1 MTAALICEGCG
12 RPPAERDVHCTAC
25 GRELPGRRDE
35 VEGRESD
42 PAPRGW
48 LLAAGARG
56 EGGVFEPMPMVTLT
70 MPDGPGWRV
79 RAASAS
85 ASLAAPM
92 APIEAPVSTV
102 APLPAPSQASPSAAG
117 SGTAAAPAADL
128 RPLRRLY
135 APLLALVLLSSA
147 GAIAL
152 LALHVLLHR

>member
-12 RPPAERDVHCTAC
+12 RPPAERDVHCPAC

-35 VEGRESD
+35 AEAREFD

-56 EGGVFEPMPMVTLT
+56 EGSVFEPMPMVTLT

-79 RAASAS
+79 RTASAPAIVPS
-85 ASLAAPM
+85 APV
-92 APIEAPVSTV
+92 EAPVSTV
-102 APLPAPSQASPSAAG
+102 APLPAPSQASPSAT
-117 SGTAAAPAADL
+117 GTATVAAPAADL

-147 GAIAL
+147 GAITL

>member
-12 RPPAERDVHCTAC
+12 RPPAERDVYCTAC

-48 LLAAGARG
+48 LLAAGTRG

-85 ASLAAPM
+85 APS
-92 APIEAPVSTV
+92 APVEAAVTTT
-102 APLPAPSQASPSAAG
+102 APLRAPAPLRPRPSAAG
-117 SGTAAAPAADL
+117 TGTAATSVADL

-147 GAIAL
+147 GAITL